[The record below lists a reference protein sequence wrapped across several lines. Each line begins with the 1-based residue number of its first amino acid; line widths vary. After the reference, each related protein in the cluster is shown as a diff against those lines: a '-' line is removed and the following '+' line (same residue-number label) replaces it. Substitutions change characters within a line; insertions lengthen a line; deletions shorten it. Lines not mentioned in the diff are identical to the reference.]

1 MGDPAG
7 IGPELC
13 VRLLFESERDD
24 TAEQVPLI
32 FGDAT
37 ILKKVSDCIGVP
49 IVSPVVSPTMAINK
63 PAIVHCPTESL
74 TEFVPGHVQA
84 ACGEASFQYCL
95 EAIAQA
101 KQNTIEA
108 IVTCPISKEALAL
121 AGHVYPG
128 HTELFSEHFAD
139 SETCMMQ
146 YAPDIA
152 CSFVTTH
159 IGYTEVTEQLTSERI
174 GAVLQLTNTA
184 LQTIRGTAPKL
195 LVCGLNPH
203 AGEHGLFG
211 NSEEE
216 MIIAPAITQARER
229 GLDVSG
235 PVPADT
241 AFTPKSR
248 AHFDAMVCMYHD
260 QGHIPIKMIAF
271 DRAVNITL
279 GLSIIRTSVDHGTA
293 FDIAW
298 EGTADPGSLFQA
310 VQLATQLSKKKGS
323 GGGCETHGTNFSS
336 S

>member
-74 TEFVPGHVQA
+74 KEFVPGHVQA

-101 KQNTIEA
+101 KQNTISDRYLPDKQGSS
-108 IVTCPISKEALAL
+108 CPGS
-121 AGHVYPG
+121 HVYPG
-128 HTELFSEHFAD
+128 HTELFSEHLQTRNLHDA
-139 SETCMMQ
+139 TCT
-146 YAPDIA
+146 DIA

-174 GAVLQLTNTA
+174 GAVLAHILCLTDNSWNCSKTS
-184 LQTIRGTAPKL
+184 
-195 LVCGLNPH
+195 VCGLNPH

-211 NSEEE
+211 N
-216 MIIAPAITQARER
+216 
-229 GLDVSG
+229 
-235 PVPADT
+235 
-241 AFTPKSR
+241 
-248 AHFDAMVCMYHD
+248 
-260 QGHIPIKMIAF
+260 
-271 DRAVNITL
+271 
-279 GLSIIRTSVDHGTA
+279 
-293 FDIAW
+293 
-298 EGTADPGSLFQA
+298 
-310 VQLATQLSKKKGS
+310 
-323 GGGCETHGTNFSS
+323 
-336 S
+336 

>member
-13 VRLLFESERDD
+13 IRLLYETERND
-24 TAEQVPLI
+24 TAEQVPII

-37 ILKKVSDCIGVP
+37 ILKKVSERIGVP
-49 IVSPVVSPTMAINK
+49 IISPVVSSTKDIER

-74 TEFVPGHVQA
+74 NEIVPGQVQA

-95 EAIAQA
+95 EAIGQA
-101 KQNTIEA
+101 KQNRIGA

-121 AGHVYPG
+121 AGHLYPG
-128 HTELFSEHFAD
+128 HTELFSKHFAD

-146 YAPDIA
+146 YASDIA

-159 IGYTEVTEQLTSERI
+159 IGYAEVTQHLTSERI
-174 GAVLQLTNTA
+174 RAVLQLTNTA

-211 NSEEE
+211 RSEEE
-216 MIIAPAITQARER
+216 TIIEPAIAQAKRQ

-241 AFTPKSR
+241 AFTPQSR

-279 GLSIIRTSVDHGTA
+279 GLSTIRTSVDHGTA

-310 VQLATQLSKKKGS
+310 VQLATMLSKKKAS
-323 GGGCETHGTNFSS
+323 QAPMTPTEKA
-336 S
+336 